1 MGSEPEPTH
10 TSLETLQEALQ
21 TERITYVDTLNEDI
35 GAVVESAD
43 QLAFDY
49 VVGDVSDYGV
59 SSNDHVHLDLVHEG
73 STVHCVLFG
82 YKRSTIDTTIEDGM
96 QVAVKGSLSYYE
108 DGGNVSV
115 IVEDIVAVG
124 EGTYQQIYEQ
134 NRELLDSD
142 GLLDPEH
149 KQALP
154 DFPERIGIATSA
166 TSDARMDAITSVHE
180 RYPDVDI
187 VIQNTSVQGDDAMM
201 SIMGAISELDDDP
214 LIDVIVLTRGGGS
227 DKHLRVF
234 NETPLCRVIH
244 KTETPIVV
252 GVGHEND
259 RTLADEVADRR
270 VMTPTEVGNIVPE
283 RTTLDAELDT
293 LEERLN
299 TAYTAT
305 VETTLETMDDRLTHA
320 YRRTAESDLSSF
332 EGELDRAYDTHVR
345 DVLTDLENRLEQ
357 ARTQYD
363 QERKRKQEA
372 TAYRRQRRRL
382 LLVLLALGL
391 LVVALLLYI
400 LLPL

>member
-1 MGSEPEPTH
+1 MGSGPELTQ

-73 STVHCVLFG
+73 STIHCVLFG
-82 YKRSTIDTTIEDGM
+82 YKRSAIDATIEDGM

-115 IVEDIVAVG
+115 IVEDIVEVG
-124 EGTYQQIYEQ
+124 EGTYQRIYEQ
-134 NRELLDSD
+134 NRQLLDSD

-166 TSDARMDAITSVHE
+166 TSDARMDAITSIHE

-214 LIDVIVLTRGGGS
+214 RVDVIVLTRGGGS

-244 KTETPIVV
+244 KTETPVVV

-270 VMTPTEVGNIVPE
+270 GVPE
-283 RTTLDAELDT
+283 RTTLDAELET

-299 TAYTAT
+299 TAYTETA
-305 VETTLETMDDRLTHA
+305 ETTLETMDDRLTRA
-320 YRRTAESDLSSF
+320 YRRTVESDLSAF
-332 EGELDRAYDTHVR
+332 EAELDRTYDTHVR
-345 DVLTDLENRLEQ
+345 DELTDLANRLEQ

-363 QERKRKQEA
+363 QQRKREQEVA
-372 TAYRRQRRRL
+372 AHRRQRRRL
-382 LLVLLALGL
+382 LLILVALGL

>member
-1 MGSEPEPTH
+1 MGSEPEPTQ

-49 VVGDVSDYGV
+49 VVGDVSDYGT
-59 SSNDHVHLDLVHEG
+59 SSNDHVHFDLVHEG
-73 STVHCVLFG
+73 STIHCVLFG
-82 YKRSTIDTTIEDGM
+82 YKRSTINATIEDGM

-115 IVEDIVAVG
+115 IVEDIVEVG

-134 NRELLDSD
+134 NRQLLDSD
-142 GLLDPEH
+142 GLLDPDH

-166 TSDARMDAITSVHE
+166 TSDARMDAITSIHE

-244 KTETPIVV
+244 KTDTPVVV

-270 VMTPTEVGNIVPE
+270 VMTPTEVGEIVPE
-283 RTTLDAELDT
+283 KATLETELDT
-293 LEERLN
+293 LEERLD
-299 TAYTAT
+299 TAYTDT
-305 VETTLETMDDRLTHA
+305 VETTLETIDDRLTRA
-320 YRRTAESDLSSF
+320 YNRTVESDLSTF
-332 EGELDRAYDTHVR
+332 EAELDRAYDTHVR
-345 DVLTDLENRLEQ
+345 DELSDFENRLQQ

-363 QERKRKQEA
+363 QQRKRQQEA
-372 TAYRRQRRRL
+372 AAHRRQRRRL
-382 LLVLLALGL
+382 LLILAALGL

>member
-59 SSNDHVHLDLVHEG
+59 SSSDHVHLDLVHEG
-73 STVHCVLFG
+73 STIHCVLFG

-293 LEERLN
+293 LEDRLN

-332 EGELDRAYDTHVR
+332 EAELDRAYDTHVR
-345 DVLTDLENRLEQ
+345 DALTDLENRLEQ

>member
-35 GAVVESAD
+35 GVVVESAD

-73 STVHCVLFG
+73 STIHCVLFG
-82 YKRSTIDTTIEDGM
+82 YRRSTIDTTIEDGM

-166 TSDARMDAITSVHE
+166 TSDARMDAITSVRE

-187 VIQNTSVQGDDAMM
+187 VIQNTTVQGDNAMM

-283 RTTLDAELDT
+283 RTALDAELDT

-299 TAYTAT
+299 TAYTGA
-305 VETTLETMDDRLTHA
+305 VETTLETMDDRLTQA
-320 YRRTAESDLSSF
+320 YRRTVESDLSSF
-332 EGELDRAYDTHVR
+332 EAELDRAYDTHVR
-345 DVLTDLENRLEQ
+345 DELTDRENRLEQ

-363 QERKRKQEA
+363 QQRKRKQEA
-372 TAYRRQRRRL
+372 VAHRRQRRRL

>member
-1 MGSEPEPTH
+1 
-10 TSLETLQEALQ
+10 
-21 TERITYVDTLNEDI
+21 
-35 GAVVESAD
+35 
-43 QLAFDY
+43 
-49 VVGDVSDYGV
+49 
-59 SSNDHVHLDLVHEG
+59 
-73 STVHCVLFG
+73 
-82 YKRSTIDTTIEDGM
+82 
-96 QVAVKGSLSYYE
+96 
-108 DGGNVSV
+108 
-115 IVEDIVAVG
+115 
-124 EGTYQQIYEQ
+124 
-134 NRELLDSD
+134 
-142 GLLDPEH
+142 
-149 KQALP
+149 
-154 DFPERIGIATSA
+154 
-166 TSDARMDAITSVHE
+166 
-180 RYPDVDI
+180 
-187 VIQNTSVQGDDAMM
+187 MM

-345 DVLTDLENRLEQ
+345 DALTDLENRLEQ

>member
-1 MGSEPEPTH
+1 M
-10 TSLETLQEALQ
+10 
-21 TERITYVDTLNEDI
+21 NEDI

-59 SSNDHVHLDLVHEG
+59 SSNDHVHFDLVHEG
-73 STVHCVLFG
+73 STIHCVLFG
-82 YKRSTIDTTIEDGM
+82 YKQSRLDTTIEDGM
-96 QVAVKGSLSYYE
+96 QVAVNGSLSYYE

-115 IVEDIVAVG
+115 IVEDIVEVG
-124 EGTYQQIYEQ
+124 EGTYQRIYEQ
-134 NRELLDSD
+134 NRELLESD

-166 TSDARMDAITSVHE
+166 TSDARMDAITSIHE

-187 VIQNTSVQGDDAMM
+187 VIQNTSVQGDEAMM

-244 KTETPIVV
+244 KTETPVVV

-259 RTLADEVADRR
+259 QTLADEVADRR

-283 RTTLDAELDT
+283 KTTLDAELET
-293 LEERLN
+293 LEERLD
-299 TAYTAT
+299 TAYIET
-305 VETTLETMDDRLTHA
+305 VETTLKRMDDRLTRA
-320 YRRTAESDLSSF
+320 YRRTVESDLSAF
-332 EGELDRAYDTHVR
+332 ETELDRTYDTHVR
-345 DVLTDLENRLEQ
+345 NELTDLENRLEQ
-357 ARTQYD
+357 SRAQYE
-363 QERKRKQEA
+363 QQRKREQEA
-372 TAYRRQRRRL
+372 AAHRRQRRRL
-382 LLVLLALGL
+382 LLILITLGL

-400 LLPL
+400 LVL

>member
-270 VMTPTEVGNIVPE
+270 VMTPTEVGNIVPD

-305 VETTLETMDDRLTHA
+305 VETTLETMDNRLTHA

>member
-35 GAVVESAD
+35 GAVVEGAD

-82 YKRSTIDTTIEDGM
+82 YRRSTIDTTIEDGM
-96 QVAVKGSLSYYE
+96 QVAVKGALSYYE

-134 NRELLDSD
+134 NRELLDAD
-142 GLLDPEH
+142 GSLDPEH

-154 DFPERIGIATSA
+154 EFPERIGIATSA

-244 KTETPIVV
+244 KAETPIVV

-270 VMTPTEVGNIVPE
+270 VMTSTEVGNIVPE
-283 RTTLDAELDT
+283 RKTLDAELET
-293 LEERLN
+293 LEERLD
-299 TAYTAT
+299 TAYTET
-305 VETTLETMDDRLTHA
+305 VETTLETMDDRLTQA
-320 YRRTAESDLSSF
+320 YRRTVESDLSAF
-332 EGELDRAYDTHVR
+332 EAELDRAYDTHVR
-345 DVLTDLENRLEQ
+345 DALTDRENRLEQ

-363 QERKRKQEA
+363 QQRKRKQEA
-372 TAYRRQRRRL
+372 TAHRRQRRRL

>member
-35 GAVVESAD
+35 GAVVEGAD

-82 YKRSTIDTTIEDGM
+82 YRRSTIDTTIEDGM
-96 QVAVKGSLSYYE
+96 QVAVKGALSYYE

-154 DFPERIGIATSA
+154 EFPERIGIATSA

-244 KTETPIVV
+244 KAETPIVV

-283 RTTLDAELDT
+283 RKTLDAELET
-293 LEERLN
+293 LEERLD
-299 TAYTAT
+299 TAYTET
-305 VETTLETMDDRLTHA
+305 VETTLETMDDRLTQA
-320 YRRTAESDLSSF
+320 YRRTVESDLSAF
-332 EGELDRAYDTHVR
+332 EAELDRAYDTHVR
-345 DVLTDLENRLEQ
+345 DALTDRENRLEQ

-363 QERKRKQEA
+363 QQRKRKQEA
-372 TAYRRQRRRL
+372 TAHRRQRRRL

>member
-1 MGSEPEPTH
+1 MGSEPGPTQA
-10 TSLETLQEALQ
+10 SLETLQEALK
-21 TERITYVDTLNEDI
+21 TERVTYVETLNEDI
-35 GAVVESAD
+35 GTVVESAD
-43 QLAFDY
+43 RLAFDY
-49 VVGDVSDYGV
+49 VVGDVSDCSV
-59 SSNDHVHLDLVHEG
+59 SSNDHVHLDLVHGG
-73 STVHCVLFG
+73 STIHCVLFG
-82 YKRSTIDTTIEDGM
+82 YKRSSIDTTIEDGM

-115 IVEDIVAVG
+115 IVEDIVEIG

-134 NRELLDSD
+134 NRQLLVSD

-154 DFPERIGIATSA
+154 DFPERVGIATSA
-166 TSDARMDAITSVHE
+166 TSDARLDAITSIHE

-187 VIQNTSVQGDDAMM
+187 VVQNTKVQGDDAMM

-214 LIDVIVLTRGGGS
+214 LVDVIVLTRGGGS

-244 KTETPIVV
+244 RTETPVVV

-270 VMTPTEVGNIVPE
+270 VMTPTEVGQIVPE
-283 RTTLDAELDT
+283 KATLEAELET
-293 LEERLN
+293 LERRLG
-299 TAYTAT
+299 TAYTDT
-305 VETTLETMDDRLTHA
+305 GETTLATMDDRLTRT
-320 YRRTAESDLSSF
+320 YRRAVESDLSAF
-332 EGELDRAYDTHVR
+332 EAALDRAYDTHVR
-345 DVLTDLENRLEQ
+345 DELTDVENRLEQ

-363 QERKRKQEA
+363 QQRKRRQAA
-372 TAYRRQRRRL
+372 TAHRRQRRRL
-382 LLVLLALGL
+382 LIVLAALGL

>member
-1 MGSEPEPTH
+1 MGSEPGPTH

-59 SSNDHVHLDLVHEG
+59 SSNDHVHLDLVHSG
-73 STVHCVLFG
+73 STIHCVLFG

-96 QVAVKGSLSYYE
+96 QAAVKGSLSYYE

-115 IVEDIVAVG
+115 IVEDIVEVG

-166 TSDARMDAITSVHE
+166 TSDARLDAITSIHE

-187 VIQNTSVQGDDAMM
+187 VVQNTSVQGDNAMM
-201 SIMGAISELDDDP
+201 SIMGAISKLDDDP

-227 DKHLRVF
+227 NKHLRVF

-244 KTETPIVV
+244 RTETPIVV

-259 RTLADEVADRR
+259 RTLADEVADKR

-283 RTTLDAELDT
+283 RTILDAELET

-299 TAYTAT
+299 TAYTET
-305 VETTLETMDDRLTHA
+305 VETTMETMDDRLTQA
-320 YRRTAESDLSSF
+320 YRRTVESDLSSF
-332 EGELDRAYDTHVR
+332 EVELDRTYDTHVR
-345 DVLTDLENRLEQ
+345 DELTDLENRLEQ

-363 QERKRKQEA
+363 QQRKRKQEA
-372 TAYRRQRRRL
+372 TAHRRQRRRL
-382 LLVLLALGL
+382 LLVLLTLGL

-400 LLPL
+400 LVL

>member
-270 VMTPTEVGNIVPE
+270 VMTPTEVGNIVPD

>member
-35 GAVVESAD
+35 GAVVEGAD

-82 YKRSTIDTTIEDGM
+82 YRRSTIDTTIEDGM
-96 QVAVKGSLSYYE
+96 QVAVKGALSYYE

-115 IVEDIVAVG
+115 IVEDIVEVG

-154 DFPERIGIATSA
+154 EFPERIGIATSA

-244 KTETPIVV
+244 KAETPIVV

-283 RTTLDAELDT
+283 RKTLDAELET
-293 LEERLN
+293 LEDRLD
-299 TAYTAT
+299 TAYTET
-305 VETTLETMDDRLTHA
+305 VETTLESMDDRLTQA
-320 YRRTAESDLSSF
+320 YRRTVKSGLSSF
-332 EGELDRAYDTHVR
+332 EAELDRAYDTHVR
-345 DVLTDLENRLEQ
+345 DALTDRENRLEQ

-363 QERKRKQEA
+363 QQRKRKQEA
-372 TAYRRQRRRL
+372 TAHRRQRRRL

>member
-1 MGSEPEPTH
+1 M
-10 TSLETLQEALQ
+10 ETLQEALQ

-59 SSNDHVHLDLVHEG
+59 SSNDHVHFDLVHEG
-73 STVHCVLFG
+73 STIHCVLFG
-82 YKRSTIDTTIEDGM
+82 YKQSRLDTTIEDGM
-96 QVAVKGSLSYYE
+96 QVAVNGSLSYYE

-115 IVEDIVAVG
+115 IVEDIVEVG
-124 EGTYQQIYEQ
+124 EGTYQRIYEQ
-134 NRELLDSD
+134 NRELLESD

-166 TSDARMDAITSVHE
+166 TSDARMDAITSIHE

-187 VIQNTSVQGDDAMM
+187 VIQNTSVQGDEAMM

-244 KTETPIVV
+244 KTETPVVV

-259 RTLADEVADRR
+259 QTLADEVADRR

-283 RTTLDAELDT
+283 KTTLDAELET
-293 LEERLN
+293 LEERLD
-299 TAYTAT
+299 TAYIET
-305 VETTLETMDDRLTHA
+305 VETTLKRMDDRLTRA
-320 YRRTAESDLSSF
+320 YRRTVESDLSAF
-332 EGELDRAYDTHVR
+332 ETELDRTYDTHVR
-345 DVLTDLENRLEQ
+345 NELTDLENRLEQ
-357 ARTQYD
+357 SRAQYE
-363 QERKRKQEA
+363 QQRKREQEA
-372 TAYRRQRRRL
+372 AAHRRQRRRL
-382 LLVLLALGL
+382 LLILITLGL

-400 LLPL
+400 LVL

>member
-1 MGSEPEPTH
+1 MGSEPEPTR

-21 TERITYVDTLNEDI
+21 TERVTYVDTLNEDI

-49 VVGDVSDYGV
+49 VVGDVSDCGV
-59 SSNDHVHLDLVHEG
+59 SSNDHVHLDLVHAG
-73 STVHCVLFG
+73 STIHCVLFG
-82 YKRSTIDTTIEDGM
+82 YKRSTIDTTIADGM

-115 IVEDIVAVG
+115 IVEDIVEVG

-134 NRELLDSD
+134 NRQLLVSD

-154 DFPERIGIATSA
+154 DFPERVGIATSA
-166 TSDARMDAITSVHE
+166 TSDARLDAITSIHE

-187 VIQNTSVQGDDAMM
+187 VVQNTKVQGDDAMM

-214 LIDVIVLTRGGGS
+214 LVDVIVLTRGGGS

-244 KTETPIVV
+244 RTETPVVV

-259 RTLADEVADRR
+259 QTLADEVADRR
-270 VMTPTEVGNIVPE
+270 VMTPTEVGQIVPE
-283 RTTLDAELDT
+283 RTTLDAELET
-293 LEERLN
+293 LEERLA
-299 TAYTAT
+299 TTYTAT
-305 VETTLETMDDRLTHA
+305 VETALETMDDRLTRA
-320 YRRTAESDLSSF
+320 YRRTVESELSGF
-332 EGELDRAYDTHVR
+332 ETELDRAYDTHVR
-345 DVLTDLENRLEQ
+345 DELTDIENRLQQ
-357 ARTQYD
+357 ARTRYD
-363 QERKRKQEA
+363 QRRKREQEA
-372 TAYRRQRRRL
+372 TAHRRQRRRL
-382 LLVLLALGL
+382 LLVLAGLGL

>member
-35 GAVVESAD
+35 GAVVEGAD

-82 YKRSTIDTTIEDGM
+82 YRRSTIDTTIEDGM
-96 QVAVKGSLSYYE
+96 QVAVKGALSYYE

-134 NRELLDSD
+134 NRELLDAD

-154 DFPERIGIATSA
+154 EFPERIGIATSA

-244 KTETPIVV
+244 KAETPIVV

-283 RTTLDAELDT
+283 RKTLDAELET
-293 LEERLN
+293 LEERLD
-299 TAYTAT
+299 TAYTET
-305 VETTLETMDDRLTHA
+305 VETTLETMDDRLTQA
-320 YRRTAESDLSSF
+320 YRRTVESDLSAF
-332 EGELDRAYDTHVR
+332 EAELDRAYDTHVR
-345 DVLTDLENRLEQ
+345 DALTDRENRLEQ

-363 QERKRKQEA
+363 QQRKRKQEA
-372 TAYRRQRRRL
+372 TAHRRQRRRL

>member
-1 MGSEPEPTH
+1 MGSESESTE

-43 QLAFDY
+43 QLAFNY

-73 STVHCVLFG
+73 STIHCVLFG
-82 YKRSTIDTTIEDGM
+82 YKRSAIDTAIEDGM

-108 DGGNVSV
+108 EGGNVSV
-115 IVEDIVAVG
+115 IIEDIVEVG
-124 EGTYQQIYEQ
+124 EGTYQRIYEQ
-134 NRELLDSD
+134 NRQLLDSD

-166 TSDARMDAITSVHE
+166 TSDARMDAVTSIHE

-283 RTTLDAELDT
+283 RTTLNAELET
-293 LEERLN
+293 FEKRLN
-299 TAYTAT
+299 TAYTET
-305 VETTLETMDDRLTHA
+305 VETALETMDGRLTRA
-320 YRRTAESDLSSF
+320 YGRTVESNLSAF
-332 EGELDRAYDTHVR
+332 DAELDRTYDTHVR
-345 DVLTDLENRLEQ
+345 DELTELENRLEQ

-363 QERKRKQEA
+363 QQRKREQEDA
-372 TAYRRQRRRL
+372 AHRRQRQRL
-382 LLVLLALGL
+382 LLILVALGL

>member
-1 MGSEPEPTH
+1 MVSEPEPTQ

-21 TERITYVDTLNEDI
+21 TERVTYVDTLNEDI

-59 SSNDHVHLDLVHEG
+59 SSNDHAHLDLVHEG
-73 STVHCVLFG
+73 STIHCVLFG
-82 YKRSTIDTTIEDGM
+82 YKRSTIDTTIADGM

-115 IVEDIVAVG
+115 IVEDIVEVG

-134 NRELLDSD
+134 NRQLLVSD

-166 TSDARMDAITSVHE
+166 TSDARLDAITSIHE

-187 VIQNTSVQGDDAMM
+187 VVQNTNVQGDDAMM

-214 LIDVIVLTRGGGS
+214 LVDVIVLTRGGGS

-244 KTETPIVV
+244 KTETPVVV

-259 RTLADEVADRR
+259 RTLAAEVADRR
-270 VMTPTEVGNIVPE
+270 VMTPTEVGQIVPE
-283 RTTLDAELDT
+283 RTTLDAELET

-299 TAYTAT
+299 AAYTAT
-305 VETTLETMDDRLTHA
+305 VETTLETMDDRLTRA
-320 YRRTAESDLSSF
+320 YNRTVESDLSAF
-332 EGELDRAYDTHVR
+332 ETELDRAYDTHVR
-345 DVLTDLENRLEQ
+345 EELTDIENRLQQ

-363 QERKRKQEA
+363 QQRQREQEA
-372 TAYRRQRRRL
+372 TAHRRQRRRL
-382 LLVLLALGL
+382 LLILAGLGL

-400 LLPL
+400 LVPL

>member
-1 MGSEPEPTH
+1 MGSEPESTH

-49 VVGDVSDYGV
+49 VIGDVSDYGV
-59 SSNDHVHLDLVHEG
+59 SSSDHVHLDLVHEG
-73 STVHCVLFG
+73 STIHCVLFG

-345 DVLTDLENRLEQ
+345 DALTDLENRLEQ

>member
-35 GAVVESAD
+35 GAVVEGAD

-82 YKRSTIDTTIEDGM
+82 YRRSTIDTTIEDGM
-96 QVAVKGSLSYYE
+96 QVAVKGALSYYE

-134 NRELLDSD
+134 NRELLDAD

-154 DFPERIGIATSA
+154 EFPERIGIATSA

-244 KTETPIVV
+244 KAETPIVV

-270 VMTPTEVGNIVPE
+270 VMTPTHVGAVVPE
-283 RTTLDAELDT
+283 KATLVDEIETLSTRLDTTYETAVADT
-293 LEERLN
+293 LETYQRELDQAYGSHVETVCTELRTDLDHAYETLATERL
-299 TAYTAT
+299 
-305 VETTLETMDDRLTHA
+305 TTLQ
-320 YRRTAESDLSSF
+320 
-332 EGELDRAYDTHVR
+332 
-345 DVLTDLENRLEQ
+345 NRLDS
-357 ARTQYD
+357 ARNQYD
-363 QERKRKQEA
+363 KRRKHRQQ
-372 TAYRRQRRRL
+372 TAQYRRQRRL
-382 LLVLLALGL
+382 LIAALLVLGLA
-391 LVVALLLYI
+391 VVALAAYI
-400 LLPL
+400 IL